1 MQFLLIL
8 YLICA
13 FKTHMMK
20 NIALFLFCLIS
31 GLHQAQMNSEFTTN
45 AQIDLGI
52 SRADELSASAPAQ
65 SIRLANE
72 IYRASKKQ
80 GYTKGILGSSSILM
94 ARYYDAGNHKKVID
108 LSSEAEKLAIELK
121 DNAKLANVYR
131 LRASSYTELGF
142 NDESIRDYK
151 KALTI
156 SEKVSSNDRKNYL
169 KSLTYTGICGYFA
182 HINAPLDSV
191 IAYQKKALE
200 SAVSISENKDFISR
214 KYHLLALSYINL
226 GMTSVASHR
235 IKDAENYFLKALKI
249 SQNPDYG
256 VPKRINITILSE
268 YAWLYYDQKKY
279 RQAVEYAQKAEQS
292 EKTLS
297 IPYIRRD
304 LYEVSFK
311 SYVELGEKEASKKY
325 MNLYTKLNDSLVN
338 EEKKTINSPVKQ
350 ILDKQGEAYTWNIQ
364 KIIMFSGG
372 CMVVLLAGGLF
383 LWNRNKKKL
392 HKKYDIVIK
401 NLKAAHQL
409 QAETITRPE
418 VSSEKSISITDET
431 VKTILTKLEK
441 FEKSRKFTRKDL
453 SLTSLANDLNTNTR
467 YLSEIIKQYKGNNY
481 NNYINGLRI
490 NYITNKLYESPI
502 YREYKISYLA
512 EACGFSSRE
521 VFAVVFKKETGV
533 SPSYF
538 INNLKKDSMESST
551 QDFIQ
556 NPE

>member
-1 MQFLLIL
+1 
-8 YLICA
+8 
-13 FKTHMMK
+13 MMK
-20 NIALFLFCLIS
+20 TTALFLFYLIS
-31 GLHQAQMNSEFTTN
+31 GLYQAQLNSEFTTN
-45 AQIDLGI
+45 AQVDLGI
-52 SRADELSASAPAQ
+52 NRADELFATDPAK
-65 SIRLANE
+65 SIQLANE
-72 IYRASKKQ
+72 IYNASKKQ
-80 GYTKGILGSSSILM
+80 GYKKGLLGSSSILM

-108 LSSEAEKLAIELK
+108 LSSEAEKLALDLK

-142 NDESIRDYK
+142 NDESIREYK
-151 KALTI
+151 KALTVI
-156 SEKVSSNDRKNYL
+156 EKVSSNDKKNYL
-169 KSLTYTGICGYFA
+169 KSLTYNGICGYFA

-191 IAYQKKALE
+191 IAYQKKTFE
-200 SAVSISENKDFISR
+200 SANSISDNKDFISR
-214 KYHLLALSYINL
+214 KYDILALSYINL
-226 GMTSVASHR
+226 GMTSVASHH
-235 IKDAENYFLKALKI
+235 IKDAENYFFKALEI

-279 RQAVEYAQKAEQS
+279 AQAIEYAQKAEQS
-292 EKTLS
+292 EKGLS

-350 ILDKQGEAYTWNIQ
+350 ILDKQGEAYTWNIR

-372 CMVVLLAGGLF
+372 CIAVLLAGGLF
-383 LWNRNKKKL
+383 LWNRNKKNL

-409 QAETITRPE
+409 PAETITKPE
-418 VSSEKSISITDET
+418 VSSEKSINITDET

-441 FEKSRKFTRKDL
+441 FEKSQKFIKKDL
-453 SLTSLANDLNTNTR
+453 SLTSLATDLNTNTR

-521 VFAVVFKKETGV
+521 VFAVIFKKETGV

-538 INNLKKDSMESST
+538 INNLKKDSLESSP
-551 QDFIQ
+551 QNFIQ
-556 NPE
+556 NLE